1 MMDGPGWL
9 SLWSVHGGG
18 GGRDFSAGNWT
29 GLAFGVTCEAD
40 MAICVSADGAR
51 WAALPEK
58 TDERRNVELARERL
72 PIWRGASC
80 AEGPSAAA
88 KGGRSNGTG
97 IEGSSQVGKRALIR
111 RVCAYAFGV
120 L

>member
-1 MMDGPGWL
+1 MRCQQM
-9 SLWSVHGGG
+9 
-18 GGRDFSAGNWT
+18 
-29 GLAFGVTCEAD
+29 
-40 MAICVSADGAR
+40 
-51 WAALPEK
+51 
-58 TDERRNVELARERL
+58 ELAGLLCLRRQTNGGTSSSPGEGL